1 MTSQFAV
8 IGLGLFG
15 SAVATT
21 LAEQGHHVLGI
32 DIDEKAAS
40 TLMRVLSEVVTVT
53 EVNEAILQSL
63 SITEYDAVVIGIT
76 NIEASLTIAQML
88 RDLGVTHI
96 VCKAKSALHGK
107 ILQRIGVDRVIYPE
121 RDMGIRVAQ
130 NLVAK
135 SITGSIVLSAQQ
147 HIVTAPAP
155 ASCIGHPVGT
165 IQWQTETK
173 ISVLAIQRGA
183 EVIAHPVATFAIADG
198 DMLVMLG
205 TSADIATLLK

>member
-76 NIEASLTIAQML
+76 NIEASLTIAQLL

>member
-40 TLMRVLSEVVTVT
+40 ALMRVLSEVVTVT

-76 NIEASLTIAQML
+76 NIEASLTISQML

>member
-1 MTSQFAV
+1 MTSQIAV

-32 DIDEKAAS
+32 DIDEKSSSA
-40 TLMRVLSEVVTVT
+40 LMHVLSEVVTVT

-63 SITEYDAVVIGIT
+63 SINEYDAVVIGIT
-76 NIEASLTIAQML
+76 DIEASLTIAQML

-135 SITGSIVLSAQQ
+135 SITGSIVLNPQQ
-147 HIVTAPAP
+147 QIVTAPAP
-155 ASCIGHPVGT
+155 HACIGHPVGT
-165 IQWQTETK
+165 IQWQTETG
-173 ISVLAIQRGA
+173 ISILAIQRGN
-183 EVIAHPVATFAIADG
+183 EVLSHPAATFVINQD
-198 DMLVMLG
+198 DILVLLG

>member
-53 EVNEAILQSL
+53 VVNEAILQSL

>member
-63 SITEYDAVVIGIT
+63 SIAEYDAVVIGIT

>member
-76 NIEASLTIAQML
+76 NIEASLTISQML

>member
-183 EVIAHPVATFAIADG
+183 EVIAHPVATFVMNEG
-198 DMLVMLG
+198 DILVLLG
-205 TSADIATLLK
+205 TSADIATILK